1 MVENRRGF
9 VQPLI
14 AFIDEDRADYEET
27 RESVGEETS
36 NH

>member
-1 MVENRRGF
+1 MVENPRGF

-14 AFIDEDRADYEET
+14 AFIDEDGADYEEI
-27 RESVGEETS
+27 RESMEEETS